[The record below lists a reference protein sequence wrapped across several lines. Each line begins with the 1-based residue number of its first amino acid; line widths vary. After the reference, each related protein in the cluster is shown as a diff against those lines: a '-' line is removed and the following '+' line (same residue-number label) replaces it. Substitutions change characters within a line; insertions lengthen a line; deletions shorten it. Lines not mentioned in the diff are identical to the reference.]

1 MPYPTYQKYSSFIMA
16 TLWNRA
22 GHYIFALW
30 FLSVFLSFFF
40 SSPLCSA
47 VSWPGTLC
55 TVIHFRQ
62 AALAP
67 MEFCRVQN
75 SLCVHLRTIASF
87 VGLYL
92 QNYIMHGQ
100 SEKLVKQQYLLH
112 MSSSYGELRPTNG
125 WDRLASLGHP
135 SKFQWVWRLGSIT
148 ARHSSSGRQPNFA
161 ALNRGRHLYSTG
173 RPSRWALAHILVN
186 YALNHYHIWTHNN

>member
-1 MPYPTYQKYSSFIMA
+1 VGVFYFRFRGHFFQDICKPSSCLDHLLPLYVIHLSCLGSEQPHVHMPYPTYQKYSSFIMA

-55 TVIHFRQ
+55 TVIHFWQ

-125 WDRLASLGHP
+125 
-135 SKFQWVWRLGSIT
+135 
-148 ARHSSSGRQPNFA
+148 
-161 ALNRGRHLYSTG
+161 
-173 RPSRWALAHILVN
+173 
-186 YALNHYHIWTHNN
+186 